1 MLLPRERRPNPDYTW
16 RSPMTTTLPPS
27 LPPAPEPGLF
37 QRLGRWFARTW
48 TGRVVAAALV
58 ICLLDQAGV
67 RLPGSLTGP
76 AWLIGI
82 TACWIG
88 AYRLFKWVLRR
99 WLWRIRTKLILSY
112 LFVAVVPLVL
122 LALFF
127 SLAGVMFSGVVS
139 SYMVTS
145 EIGRRTEEVGRATGA
160 IFPRLLASGASSADA
175 VEQSLGPLK
184 DRFPALTY
192 TFVRDGRRLAA
203 SAAMAERLPDWL
215 SQDAFAGLVRD
226 GDTTRLRAVARRGTA
241 FLAVDVPLDEHFVKD
256 IDPRAGIRILAAGG
270 GVRMQRHGV
279 NIDIDSSPSPG
290 ASASPPSGVPPKKPV
305 KELKVDGL
313 PFFATPEQTNWSD
326 GTRDSAGVAFQYQPL
341 ELVRVLTPGKVDT
354 AGVLFTA
361 LAVVGVIFLVMYA
374 MALLLGVM
382 LARSVTRSVHSLSRG
397 TERLR
402 QGRFDQPIPVRTRDQ
417 LGELAESFNLMA
429 RDIQELMRESAEKE
443 RLEEELRIARRIQ
456 MSLLPQ
462 GTVSAPHV
470 SLAAAC
476 IPATEVGGD
485 YYDLLILPGDR
496 LAVLMADVS
505 GKGTSAALYMAEL
518 KGLML
523 SLSRVH
529 DSPAQ
534 ALAEANRILTA
545 DMDARSFITMS
556 YALLDPLAG
565 RMRYARAGHS
575 PLVRRE
581 AKTGLA
587 RLLAPPGLGL
597 GLDAGAQF
605 ERVLEETEIPLSSGD
620 VFLFFTDGLSEAMN
634 SKGELYGEERLRVL
648 VEQDGRSADE
658 LRDHVLEEVRRFVG
672 EAPQHDDMTLV
683 VVKID

>member
-1 MLLPRERRPNPDYTW
+1 MAT
-16 RSPMTTTLPPS
+16 PPTRS
-27 LPPAPEPGLF
+27 LPPAPQPAPL
-37 QRLGRWFARTW
+37 QRLGRWFLHTW
-48 TGRVVAAALV
+48 TGRVVGVSLV
-58 ICLLDQAGV
+58 VWILDAAGV
-67 RLPGSLTGP
+67 RLPGFLTGP
-76 AWLIGI
+76 AWLVGV
-82 TACWIG
+82 TFCWVA
-88 AYRLFKWVLRR
+88 AYRLFRWLLRR

-112 LFVAVVPLVL
+112 MFVAVVPLVL

-127 SLAGVMFSGVVS
+127 GLAGVMFSGVVS

-145 EIGRRTEEVGRATGA
+145 EIGRRADEIGRATGA
-160 IFPRLLASGASSADA
+160 LFPRLLATGAANADA
-175 VEQSLGPLK
+175 VEEGLAPLK
-184 DRFPALTY
+184 ERFPALTY

-203 SAAMAERLPDWL
+203 SGTMAERLPDWL
-215 SQDAFAGLVRD
+215 QQDSFAGLVRD
-226 GDTTRLRAVARRGTA
+226 GDPTRVRAVARRGPS

-256 IDPRAGIRILAAGG
+256 LDPRAGIRILAAGG

-290 ASASPPSGVPPKKPV
+290 PSASPRVGVRPEKPV

-326 GTRDSAGVAFQYQPL
+326 GTKDSAGVAFQYQPL

-354 AGVLFTA
+354 AGFLFTA

-429 RDIQELMRESAEKE
+429 SDIQQLMRESAEKE

-462 GTVSAPHV
+462 GTVTVPHV
-470 SLAAAC
+470 SIAAAC

-496 LAVLMADVS
+496 LAVLVADVS

-529 DSPAQ
+529 ESPAE

-556 YALLDPLAG
+556 YALLDPRAG

-575 PLVRRE
+575 PLVHRD
-581 AKTGLA
+581 AKAGTA

-597 GLDAGAQF
+597 GLDAGTHF
-605 ERVLEETEIPLSSGD
+605 ERVLEETDIPLASGD

-634 SKGELYGEERLRVL
+634 AGGELFGEERLREL
-648 VEQDGRSADE
+648 LERNGRSADE

-672 EAPQHDDMTLV
+672 EAPQHDDMTMV
-683 VVKID
+683 VIKID

>member
-1 MLLPRERRPNPDYTW
+1 LALA
-16 RSPMTTTLPPS
+16 MTTTLPRS
-27 LPPAPEPGLF
+27 LPPAPAPGAI
-37 QRLGRWFARTW
+37 QRLGRWLLRTW
-48 TGRVVAAALV
+48 TGRIVAAALLV
-58 ICLLDQAGV
+58 WILDHYGV
-67 RLPGSLTGP
+67 SLPGILTGP
-76 AWLIGI
+76 AWVV
-82 TACWIG
+82 TVTFVWVA
-88 AYRLFKWVLRR
+88 AYRLSKWMLRR

-127 SLAGVMFSGVVS
+127 GLVGVISSGVVA

-145 EIGRRTEEVGRATGA
+145 EIDSRAGELGRATA
-160 IFPRLLASGASSADA
+160 DHFSRLLASGAADTDA
-175 VEQSLGPLK
+175 VERSLAPLK
-184 DRFPALTY
+184 EAFPAFSY
-192 TFVRDGRRLAA
+192 AFVRDGHRVAA
-203 SAAMAERLPDWL
+203 SFSVAERLPDWL
-215 SQDAFAGLVRD
+215 KEDSFSGLVRD
-226 GDTTRLRAVARRGTA
+226 GEATRLRSAARRGGS
-241 FLAVDVPLDEHFVKD
+241 FLVLDVALDDQLVRNLD
-256 IDPRAGIRILAAGG
+256 QRAGIRILAAGG
-270 GVRMQRHGV
+270 RVRTKGKGLNIEIDDDPSPKPSESPRVGVRER
-279 NIDIDSSPSPG
+279 
-290 ASASPPSGVPPKKPV
+290 PV
-305 KELKVDGL
+305 QELKLDGL
-313 PFFATPEQTNWSD
+313 VFFATPEQTDWAS
-326 GTRDSAGVAFQYQPL
+326 GTKDAAGVAFQYKPL
-341 ELVRVLTPGKVDT
+341 RMATVLTPGKVDT
-354 AGVLFTA
+354 ASVLVTA
-361 LAVVGVIFLVMYA
+361 LAAVGIVFLVMYGV
-374 MALLLGVM
+374 ALLVGVL
-382 LARSVTRSVHSLSRG
+382 LARSITRSVHALSRG

-402 QGRFDQPIPVRTRDQ
+402 QGRFDQPIPVRTHDQ
-417 LGELAESFNLMA
+417 LGELAESFNLMS
-429 RDIQELMRESAEKE
+429 RDIQQLMRESAEKE

-462 GTVSAPHV
+462 GTVSVPHV
-470 SLAAAC
+470 SIAAAC

-575 PLVRRE
+575 PLVQRE
-581 AKTGLA
+581 ARTGIA

-605 ERVLEETEIPLSSGD
+605 ERVLEETEVPFSSGD

-634 SKGELYGEERLRVL
+634 VKGELYGEERLRDL
-648 VEQDGRSADE
+648 VQRDGTLSADE
-658 LRDHVLEEVRRFVG
+658 LRDQVLEEVRRFVG